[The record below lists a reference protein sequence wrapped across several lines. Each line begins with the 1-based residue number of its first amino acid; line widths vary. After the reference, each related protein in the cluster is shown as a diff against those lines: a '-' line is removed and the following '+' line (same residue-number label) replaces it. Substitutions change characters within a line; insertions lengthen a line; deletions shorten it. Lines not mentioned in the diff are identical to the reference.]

1 MSLECKSKREGEPK
15 RQEMQTDTKLV
26 SKAAHVTWR
35 NKAVQVFRPQNGQT
49 ACGFRTKSSPTFVKH
64 NLKIIVKHWLTIFVN
79 TTLWKM
85 LKKKKP
91 MDLILE
97 TCPLAKSTLIY
108 TIFNIKLIEFSKI
121 NVGKIFFP

>member
-1 MSLECKSKREGEPK
+1 M
-15 RQEMQTDTKLV
+15 
-26 SKAAHVTWR
+26 W
-35 NKAVQVFRPQNGQT
+35 VFQSQSGQT
-49 ACGFRTKSSPTFVKH
+49 ACEFGTKSSPTFVKH

-85 LKKKKP
+85 LKKKT

-97 TCPLAKSTLIY
+97 TCPLAKGMLIY